1 MTGIASENDC
11 ENCTAGK
18 WSTATGITTDED
30 CNGACSAGKWSTL
43 TGITSDDDC
52 NHNCSAGKW
61 SSATGIT
68 SDGDCNGAC
77 STGTFST
84 LTGLNPWASGCDG
97 SKVSTPMASSPTFP
111 IHQQAAWSSTAAFDQ
126 DYSLVCYRDF
136 TVNKVKCMATKRVR
150 EEENQLRVGTV
161 VAGAAIVANNNV
173 MASTDTVGAM
183 TIRVATFQNEGLG
196 IMCVQIKRN
205 DGAHCTVVK
214 HDGAGTVTA
223 GPSMKINWWNSGSIR
238 VATFP
243 GRTDHRAIMCHSHSE
258 KGAKCNALQVNT
270 STNTIVVVNS
280 LGSIHSPDDFSSHV
294 HPDGY
299 SHSASYLDVVAVSAT
314 LAVQCSHDGN
324 SGWKIRCSVLELNAT
339 ANLLT
344 SHYAG
349 NSSILVP
356 ETLSSSH
363 RISMAAMD
371 GKCLIDSDVL
381 IPVFPRSL
389 NTTNVVLYF
398 DSFL

>member
-1 MTGIASENDC
+1 M
-11 ENCTAGK
+11 
-18 WSTATGITTDED
+18 
-30 CNGACSAGKWSTL
+30 
-43 TGITSDDDC
+43 
-52 NHNCSAGKW
+52 
-61 SSATGIT
+61 
-68 SDGDCNGAC
+68 
-77 STGTFST
+77 
-84 LTGLNPWASGCDG
+84 
-97 SKVSTPMASSPTFP
+97 
-111 IHQQAAWSSTAAFDQ
+111 
-126 DYSLVCYRDF
+126 
-136 TVNKVKCMATKRVR
+136 
-150 EEENQLRVGTV
+150 
-161 VAGAAIVANNNV
+161 
-173 MASTDTVGAM
+173 
-183 TIRVATFQNEGLG
+183 
-196 IMCVQIKRN
+196 
-205 DGAHCTVVK
+205 
-214 HDGAGTVTA
+214 
-223 GPSMKINWWNSGSIR
+223 
-238 VATFP
+238 ATFP

-299 SHSASYLDVVAVSAT
+299 SHTASYLDVVAVSAT

-398 DSFL
+398 DSFF